1 VNLGQIEVLYAVS
14 PEVCLASVTDD
25 PDAKG
30 FSFYYAYDGFDTICV
45 IFGNL
50 EGEADC
56 SHECTSFK
64 YYTDCIKAIICII
77 EAKSFGIRII
87 SNRSKT
93 YFCSQLYSITKLKIS
108 LGLTV

>member
-45 IFGNL
+45 IFETGTFMTAVSL
-50 EGEADC
+50 
-56 SHECTSFK
+56 SFQISK

-93 YFCSQLYSITKLKIS
+93 YFW
-108 LGLTV
+108 